1 MENVKIRIKDAE
13 HSKKFQEW
21 CFEQGATWDD
31 SGNKILHTDKEFMYV
46 NNNILYWGDH
56 DYTFLAHPNKEIF
69 LDEKPTSLEK
79 IIDGV
84 KELVLYKDKQYGN
97 SANNP
102 LNIFGSKC
110 KYGYRLDEKLS
121 RVQNCNTLRKN
132 DLVDLLGGLLLVRQ
146 EFGWDD
152 FSEFKD

>member
-1 MENVKIRIKDAE
+1 MQIRVKTKEEYLNAVESLEILGYEVVKVKYRDCVSSLLLNEKKSCWNPSSKDKGV
-13 HSKKFQEW
+13 SL
-21 CFEQGATWDD
+21 
-31 SGNKILHTDKEFMYV
+31 SEFLRK
-46 NNNILYWGDH
+46 NQQ
-56 DYTFLAHPNKEIF
+56 
-69 LDEKPTSLEK
+69 PTSLEK
-79 IIDGV
+79 ILGAV

-121 RVQNCNTLRKN
+121 RVQNSETIRKN
-132 DLVDLLGGLLLVRQ
+132 DAVDLIGALLLVCQ

>member
-1 MENVKIRIKDAE
+1 MRIKINSEEEYLDVCESLEIMGYKVAKIKYWSCIGSLSLNEDNNCWNPSSEYKGVSLSEFLRSAE
-13 HSKKFQEW
+13 YKNQ
-21 CFEQGATWDD
+21 Q
-31 SGNKILHTDKEFMYV
+31 
-46 NNNILYWGDH
+46 
-56 DYTFLAHPNKEIF
+56 
-69 LDEKPTSLEK
+69 PTSLEK
-79 IIDGV
+79 ILGAV

-121 RVQNCNTLRKN
+121 RVQNSETIRKN
-132 DLVDLLGGLLLVRQ
+132 DAVDLIGALLLVCQ

>member
-13 HSKKFQEW
+13 HSRQFQEW
-21 CFEQGATWDD
+21 CFEQGATW
-31 SGNKILHTDKEFMYV
+31 SIAGNKVIRIHEPFLYV
-46 NNNILYWGDH
+46 TNNRLSYGANENYFNSH
-56 DYTFLAHPNKEIF
+56 SNKEIF

-79 IIDGV
+79 IIDAV

-132 DLVDLLGGLLLVRQ
+132 DLVDLIGGLYLVCQ

>member
-1 MENVKIRIKDAE
+1 MQIRVKDKKEYLDACE
-13 HSKKFQEW
+13 SLEIMGYKVVKVNYRYCIGSLKLNLEKNCWNPSSEEKGISLTEFLNSKR
-21 CFEQGATWDD
+21 
-31 SGNKILHTDKEFMYV
+31 S
-46 NNNILYWGDH
+46 
-56 DYTFLAHPNKEIF
+56 
-69 LDEKPTSLEK
+69 PTNLEK
-79 IIDGV
+79 IVDAV

-97 SANNP
+97 SANKP

-121 RVQNCNTLRKN
+121 RVQNSETIRKN
-132 DLVDLLGGLLLVRQ
+132 DAVDLIGALLLVCQ

>member
-1 MENVKIRIKDAE
+1 MQIRIKSEEEYLNAIESLEILGYNVAKIKYWSCIGSLSLNKYNNCWNTSSEDEGVSLSEFLRNAE
-13 HSKKFQEW
+13 YRNHQPK
-21 CFEQGATWDD
+21 
-31 SGNKILHTDKEFMYV
+31 
-46 NNNILYWGDH
+46 
-56 DYTFLAHPNKEIF
+56 
-69 LDEKPTSLEK
+69 SLEK
-79 IIDGV
+79 ILDAV

-132 DLVDLLGGLLLVRQ
+132 DLVDLLGGMLLVCQ

>member
-1 MENVKIRIKDAE
+1 MQIRIKSEEEYLNAV
-13 HSKKFQEW
+13 
-21 CFEQGATWDD
+21 D
-31 SGNKILHTDKEFMYV
+31 SLEILGYNVAKIKYWSCIGSLSLNK
-46 NNNILYWGDH
+46 NNNCWNPSSEDEGVSLSE
-56 DYTFLAHPNKEIF
+56 FLRNAEYRNQQ
-69 LDEKPTSLEK
+69 PTSLEK
-79 IIDGV
+79 ILDAV

-132 DLVDLLGGLLLVRQ
+132 DLVDLLGGMLLVCQ